1 MNLQSGALTREEMT
15 VDSNTGLPTERL
27 QLSNVSVDLNDYG
40 IFIGF
45 SLMKQINLLLLKK
58 LTMTETSRFIMRL
71 INRTF

>member
-15 VDSNTGLPTERL
+15 VDSNTGLRTERL

-45 SLMKQINLLLLKK
+45 SLMKQINLVLKK
-58 LTMTETSRFIMRL
+58 LTMTET
-71 INRTF
+71 